1 MNRPTAPNQDHS
13 TLTDA
18 RHSDGGS
25 EPRFRGYA
33 VTLRRISVGG
43 RNFELI
49 GPADADGLADD
60 PRVAERFEHDEYMP
74 YWAEF
79 WSSSL
84 LLAEH
89 ISSWKPLRANEQ
101 PLRLLDLGCG
111 LGLAGVVA
119 SLLGYEVTFADYDED
134 ALAFAVENARRN
146 GATPPQALRID
157 WRETYSDLKADR
169 IVAGDVLYESRSLRP
184 VAEFIKRHLAPA
196 GTATLA
202 DPNRTTAEGFEQIA
216 RHCGLSISV
225 RPVQARK
232 CDGSVASGRMFHLGH
247 KDISQ
252 ISR

>member
-1 MNRPTAPNQDHS
+1 MTRPTEPNPDHS
-13 TLTDA
+13 SLADA
-18 RHSDGGS
+18 RHPGGGS

-33 VTLRRISVGG
+33 VALRSISVAG

-49 GPADADGLADD
+49 GPVNADGLADD

-89 ISSWKPLRANEQ
+89 ISSWKPRRPNEE

-119 SLLGYEVTFADYDED
+119 SRLGYEVTFADCDED

-146 GATPPQALRID
+146 GAAPPRALRVD

-196 GTATLA
+196 GTAILA

-216 RHCGLSISV
+216 RHCGLSVSA
-225 RPVQARK
+225 RTSQAGEFE
-232 CDGSVASGRMFHLGH
+232 GSVVSGRLFHLRH
-247 KDISQ
+247 KDISR